1 MSKKVIILN
10 GSPRKN
16 WNTYKMCESFANG
29 VKESGAEAEIINLY
43 DIDFKGC
50 RSCFTCKL
58 KDGKNFGRCA
68 YPDGLTPILDKI
80 AQSDGVV
87 FGPPIYYGDITG
99 VMKSCVER
107 LLFPFFEYKE
117 GFPSIAPKKLKTA
130 IIYTMNVDEK
140 TCQDLYSAT
149 LNRFEWFV
157 ELVFSKPEK
166 IFAYDTCQFANYD
179 KYVCECFDKVHKQK
193 RKEEQFPIEL
203 EKAFNLGK
211 SFV

>member
-1 MSKKVIILN
+1 
-10 GSPRKN
+10 
-16 WNTYKMCESFANG
+16 
-29 VKESGAEAEIINLY
+29 
-43 DIDFKGC
+43 
-50 RSCFTCKL
+50 
-58 KDGKNFGRCA
+58 
-68 YPDGLTPILDKI
+68 
-80 AQSDGVV
+80 
-87 FGPPIYYGDITG
+87 
-99 VMKSCVER
+99 
-107 LLFPFFEYKE
+107 
-117 GFPSIAPKKLKTA
+117 
-130 IIYTMNVDEK
+130 MNVDEK
-140 TCQDLYSAT
+140 TCNELYSPT